1 MSVVEKEDGE
11 DFNEKLLVPVLI
23 VSAPGIIAVAIVVA
37 DIVEQT

>member
-1 MSVVEKEDGE
+1 MSVVEKDDGE
-11 DFNEKLLVPVLI
+11 DFNEKLLVPVL